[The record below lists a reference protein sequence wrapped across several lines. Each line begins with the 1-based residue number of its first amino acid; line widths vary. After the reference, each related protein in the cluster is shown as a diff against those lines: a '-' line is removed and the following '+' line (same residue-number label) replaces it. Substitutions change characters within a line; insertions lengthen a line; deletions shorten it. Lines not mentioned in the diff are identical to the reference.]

1 MEFIN
6 EANSA
11 SLNEPRKEQLLEQEH
26 FISQLGGLPITLA
39 MGEIVDPFE
48 SEDDDLALFGVGGPA

>member
-6 EANSA
+6 EVGPT

-26 FISQLGGLPITLA
+26 SFLTIDDLPITIGL
-39 MGEIVDPFE
+39 EQIVFPFE